1 MKQMLTDDDTLD
13 RITSWASE
21 KYTAAAPSL
30 AASAA
35 TPAATTPTAGATS
48 GNNGLLAAATTPA
61 PAPAPAAAA
70 AATPTMTTGTATTSA
85 SPASSAPKANVSD
98 WYRAALGRDGDAA
111 GISFWQQALDSG
123 RDADSLYSDFLKAA
137 GTNHEAVKTGTTYQQ
152 ANTYKGPQ
160 SSDQSTV
167 VDDWG
172 RNVLGRDLTGAE
184 VATWRQKLDAATT
197 PQQAQQVYNDF
208 VAANGSSVKNNLD
221 FSAASQISTSSPTIT
236 SGTGVTTIDPSK
248 LASRTVDANT
258 ETVNGQ
264 LKGIMAA
271 DSPLLQQ
278 ARADGQRTAFDRGLG
293 NSSIAASAGEDSL
306 LRAALQIATPDAAT
320 YGKASDYNTAATNQA
335 IMFNAEQS
343 NQFALADKNI
353 QAQQVQQ
360 ATQLAQQMTLAQMQD
375 QTTRWQQEQTT
386 ANSRY
391 NTDSSYKQQVD
402 NQKLG
407 VANNIIQ
414 NMDLSPDRKAA
425 MLEQLG
431 FGTMARPGVPGTGL
445 AGAVYVID
453 STSSDLN
460 FAAGA
465 PYSGATGQLGGMM
478 NNVASQV
485 M

>member
-13 RITSWASE
+13 RITSWASD
-21 KYTAAAPSL
+21 KYTAAAPTL
-30 AASAA
+30 TASAA

-48 GNNGLLAAATTPA
+48 GNSGLLAAATTPA
-61 PAPAPAAAA
+61 PAPAA

-85 SPASSAPKANVSD
+85 TPSAASSKPSANVSD

-111 GISFWQQALDSG
+111 GISFWQKALDG
-123 RDADSLYSDFLKAA
+123 GADASSLYNDFMQAA
-137 GTNHEAVKTGTTYQQ
+137 NTNHEAVKTGTTYQQ
-152 ANTYKGPQ
+152 ANTYQGPQ
-160 SSDQSTV
+160 SSDGSTV

-208 VAANGSSVKNNLD
+208 VAANGSSVKNQLD
-221 FSAASQISTSSPTIT
+221 FSAASQISTSSPTVT

-248 LASRTVDANT
+248 LATRAVDANT

-375 QTTRWQQEQTT
+375 QTTRWQQEQQT

-391 NTDSSYKQQVD
+391 NTDNSYKQQVD

-431 FGTMARPGVPGTGL
+431 FGTSAKPGVPGTGL

-453 STSSDLN
+453 STSADL
-460 FAAGA
+460 
-465 PYSGATGQLGGMM
+465 YSGGSGLAYPNATGPVGSMM